1 MNRPSRPNKRIKVRK
16 IHGSFQN
23 VLDAAFTQKPFGED
37 FFVFTIL
44 ADDPRSIT
52 NDVGY
57 SIMGT
62 WEVVTKTLVDV
73 MDSMAAILKPNQIAM
88 RQGDKAR
95 EYLSH
100 AAKEEIKYQEQR
112 NAQPNN

>member
-1 MNRPSRPNKRIKVRK
+1 MNRPKRPNKRIKLKV
-16 IHGSFQN
+16 INGSFQK
-23 VLDAAFTQKPFGED
+23 VLDVAFSQKPFGED

-44 ADDPRSIT
+44 ADDPKSIT

-62 WEVVTKTLVDV
+62 WEIATKALVDV

-100 AAKEEIKYQEQR
+100 AAKEEIKYQDQR